1 MQYAMCLIFD
11 LIELQ
16 DDVLVSFM
24 GIARDELDKTPN
36 EISFEKLQDTGFL
49 LKRLSILKD
58 LQTCGETISKPDVVE
73 EPLITGMET
82 FSVNYKVQWELSLVI
97 SRKALTK
104 YQLIF

>member
-36 EISFEKLQDTGFL
+36 EISFEKLQVSIHLPHHLIFTGQIT
-49 LKRLSILKD
+49 KNKTEYIL
-58 LQTCGETISKPDVVE
+58 
-73 EPLITGMET
+73 
-82 FSVNYKVQWELSLVI
+82 VNYCHYTMILYPFQSNHKS
-97 SRKALTK
+97 
-104 YQLIF
+104 